1 MGDTSLM
8 TGRSVGKSPSKVGR
22 GRPGYDVDSL
32 LAASVQVFTAKGFDG
47 ASMEDLSKH
56 LGISKSAIYHHVASK
71 DELLELALDRA
82 LSRLAEAVAQTQELT
97 LGSAERLELFIRAT
111 VAVLIEERPF
121 VTLLLRVRGNTDV
134 ERRALERRRLFDN
147 YLAAL
152 VASAAEDGRVRPDLD
167 PWMSARM
174 IFGLV
179 NSLTDWVRPDG
190 DPEVVADTVCLIALN
205 GLFAPQSALS
215 GPDSVGG

>member
-1 MGDTSLM
+1 MEDTSHM

-32 LAASVQVFTAKGFDG
+32 LSSSVEVFTAKGFDG

-82 LSRLAEAVAQTQELT
+82 LGRLAEAVAQTQELT
-97 LGSAERLELFIRAT
+97 LGSVERLEFLIRAT
-111 VAVLIEERPF
+111 VAVLIDELPF

-134 ERRALERRRLFDN
+134 ERRALGRRRLFDN

-152 VASAAEDGRVRPDLD
+152 VARAAEDGRVRPELD
-167 PWMSARM
+167 PWLTARM

-190 DPEVVADTVCLIALN
+190 DPEVVADTVCLIALH
-205 GLFAPQSALS
+205 GLLALPTPRS
-215 GPDSVGG
+215 GPDSVLG